1 MEFSIDK
8 IKSFITKNKKRIKQF
23 KGKVNVTKSKWSN
36 EEDKLNVY
44 GATPSLETF
53 FDLDKNVLLKHF
65 WTIVNI
71 NDVVVGRI
79 SFINDSGL
87 FVTLLCFDGDKC
99 MNIDHLQIDAFCS
112 KEEMKKHSLFE
123 NPLKNFTKGELVKG
137 VVVDLNPSNEDIFL
151 SFLEQPKNNDV
162 RLGVID
168 EDDLPPTYKRS
179 LSAQESYN
187 EILSLSVGFYNPH
200 VVDFL
205 SKKLITNN
213 HCSFFDDLNDMKFPS
228 SEYAEYLRKRQSNK
242 VAEKHVKL
250 GAEFCRDGRTMEALG
265 EMNKALKIDSTNV
278 DALVGKGAIY
288 ANSNTYFKA
297 IECFEEAIKYDK
309 HHKNANQYLLE
320 TLIQRGKSIESKAIN
335 DKDYL
340 QAKSMYEK
348 ALEYKPNHQ
357 AALYANENI
366 KKIIAQRYQNEKLKE
381 EQIKQE
387 LEDRKSESMLKVKQL
402 LEGSFT
408 KKIKKKSKKRKR
420 SKSSSS
426 SDSSHESSSS
436 SDSEPRR
443 KKRKKSSKHKK
454 KKIRAKSKKLKKKRH
469 LSSGNSHEGSG
480 DFDRKQKY
488 STRSPSPNKKT
499 IVKSRTPSTSNSF
512 HNDSKYKQESYHE
525 NNKRASSIFKPDKSN
540 LNTILEE
547 ISKFQTKKK

>member
-1 MEFSIDK
+1 MDFNTDK
-8 IKSFITKNKKRIKQF
+8 IKSFITKSKKRIKQF

-71 NDVVVGRI
+71 KDVVVGRI

-87 FVTLLCFDGDKC
+87 FVTLLCFDGDKS
-99 MNIDHLQIDAFCS
+99 MNIDHLEIDAFCS
-112 KEEMKKHSLFE
+112 KEEMKKHSSFE

-137 VVVDLNPSNEDIFL
+137 VVIDLNPSNEDIFL
-151 SFLEQPKNNDV
+151 SFLSSPKSDV
-162 RLGVID
+162 SLGVID

-228 SEYAEYLRKRQSNK
+228 SEYAEHLRKRQSNK

-250 GAEFCRDGRTMEALG
+250 GAELCRDGRTMEALG

-309 HHKNANQYLLE
+309 YHKNANQYLLD
-320 TLIQRGKSIESKAIN
+320 TLIQRGKSIESKATN

-348 ALEYKPNHQ
+348 ALEHKPNHQ
-357 AALYANENI
+357 AALHANENI

-408 KKIKKKSKKRKR
+408 KKSKKKSKKRKR

-426 SDSSHESSSS
+426 SDSSSDSSSS
-436 SDSEPRR
+436 SDDEPRK
-443 KKRKKSSKHKK
+443 KKRRKSSKHKK
-454 KKIRAKSKKLKKKRH
+454 KKVRAKSKRLKKKRH
-469 LSSGNSHEGSG
+469 SSSGNSHEGNG

-488 STRSPSPNKKT
+488 STRSPSPNKKA
-499 IVKSRTPSTSNSF
+499 IVKSRTSSTSN
-512 HNDSKYKQESYHE
+512 NYSKYKQESYHE
-525 NNKRASSIFKPDKSN
+525 NNKRPSSIFKPDKSN

>member
-366 KKIIAQRYQNEKLKE
+366 KKLIAQRYQNEKLKE

-426 SDSSHESSSS
+426 SDSSSESSSS